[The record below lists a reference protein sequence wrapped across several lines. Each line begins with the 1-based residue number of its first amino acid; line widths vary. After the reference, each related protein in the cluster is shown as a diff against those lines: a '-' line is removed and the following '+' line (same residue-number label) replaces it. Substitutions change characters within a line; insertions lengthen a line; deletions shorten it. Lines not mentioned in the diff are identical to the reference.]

1 MHFTPKSKETAYLI
15 VITQLGSKCND
26 GIMGFGGK
34 LPKHLL
40 HRGQGETKLWEIL
53 LLSPE
58 VQKGPP
64 CILNSF
70 SEYSWIHSKS

>member
-40 HRGQGETKLWEIL
+40 HRGQGETKL
-53 LLSPE
+53 
-58 VQKGPP
+58 
-64 CILNSF
+64 
-70 SEYSWIHSKS
+70 